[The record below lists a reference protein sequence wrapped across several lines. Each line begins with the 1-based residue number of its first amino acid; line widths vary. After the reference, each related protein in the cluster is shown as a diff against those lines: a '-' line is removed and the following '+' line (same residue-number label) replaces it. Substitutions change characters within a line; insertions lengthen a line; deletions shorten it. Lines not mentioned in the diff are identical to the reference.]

1 VLFTDA
7 EARMA
12 RTPDPMDLE
21 AGARLRL
28 LRRRAGISQ
37 QALGAALGVSFQQV
51 QKYESGA
58 NRLSVARLRRAAVAL
73 GVTAADLVGE
83 GAAAGSAVDWS
94 LLRTAGAEAVLIAYG
109 RIGSAR
115 RRRIVLELA
124 RVLAEGG

>member
-1 VLFTDA
+1 
-7 EARMA
+7 
-12 RTPDPMDLE
+12 MDLE

-58 NRLSVARLRRAAVAL
+58 NRMSVARLRRAAAVL
-73 GVTAADLVGE
+73 GVSAGELAGE
-83 GAAAGSAVDWS
+83 GAAAGSAVDWG
-94 LLRTAGAEAVLIAYG
+94 LLRTAGAEAVLAAYG

-115 RRRIVLELA
+115 RRRLVLELA
-124 RVLAEGG
+124 RALAGDG